1 MEQKGNLHQPEE
13 EETKMGRI
21 FCILTGYLCGSF
33 LTAELVAQERIGK
46 SAFEIGT
53 GNPGMANL
61 AEQGGIG
68 CAIQVLAGD
77 VGKTILACLLSRYV
91 YGAELGV
98 LASAY
103 AGLGCILGHDYP
115 FWHWFHGGKGVA
127 CNAAAL
133 IFIWPL
139 GGLFSCLTGLT
150 AVLLTGYL
158 PLGAVLIPAAF
169 TLPAFLEYGPEPGF
183 LAVLMTLIM
192 LRQHAPGLKNMFLG
206 TEKKVDLPGMLR

>member
-1 MEQKGNLHQPEE
+1 
-13 EETKMGRI
+13 MGRI

-61 AEQGGIG
+61 AEQGGVG
-68 CAIQVLAGD
+68 CAFRVLAGD
-77 VGKTILACLLSRYV
+77 VGKTLLACLLCRYV
-91 YGAELGV
+91 CGAELGT
-98 LASAY
+98 LAAAY

-133 IFIWPL
+133 ILIWPM
-139 GGLFSCLTGLT
+139 GGLFSCLIGLT

-169 TLPAFLEYGPEPGF
+169 ILPAFLEYGPESRLPDSPYD
-183 LAVLMTLIM
+183 LH
-192 LRQHAPGLKNMFLG
+192 HAPPARPRPPEYDFGYGEEGGFAGDAEVRKL
-206 TEKKVDLPGMLR
+206 

>member
-1 MEQKGNLHQPEE
+1 MSERKM
-13 EETKMGRI
+13 KMGRI
-21 FCILTGYLCGSF
+21 FCILTGYICGSF

-61 AEQGGIG
+61 AEQGGVG
-68 CAIQVLAGD
+68 CAFRVLAGD
-77 VGKTILACLLSRYV
+77 VGKTLLACLLCRYV
-91 YGAELGV
+91 SGADLGI
-98 LASAY
+98 LAAAY

-127 CNAAAL
+127 CSAAAL
-133 IFIWPL
+133 ILIWPL
-139 GGLFSCLTGLT
+139 GGLFSCLIGLT

-169 TLPAFLEYGPEPGF
+169 ILPAFLEYGPELGF
-183 LAVLMTLIM
+183 LAVIMSLIM
-192 LRQHAPGLKNMFLG
+192 LRQHALGLKNMILG
-206 TEKKVDLPGMLR
+206 MEKKVDLPGMLR

>member
-1 MEQKGNLHQPEE
+1 MKQSGNKHKSEE

-61 AEQGGIG
+61 AEQGGVG
-68 CAIQVLAGD
+68 CAFRVLAGD
-77 VGKTILACLLSRYV
+77 VGKTLLACLLCRYV
-91 YGAELGV
+91 CGAELGT
-98 LASAY
+98 LAAAY

-133 IFIWPL
+133 I
-139 GGLFSCLTGLT
+139 GLT

-169 TLPAFLEYGPEPGF
+169 ILPAFLEYGPELGF
-183 LAVLMTLIM
+183 LTVIMTFIM
-192 LRQHAPGLKNMFLG
+192 LRQHAPGLRNMILG

>member
-1 MEQKGNLHQPEE
+1 MKQSGNKHKSEE

-61 AEQGGIG
+61 AEQGGVG
-68 CAIQVLAGD
+68 CAFRVLAGD
-77 VGKTILACLLSRYV
+77 VGKTLLACLLCRYV
-91 YGAELGV
+91 CGAELGT
-98 LASAY
+98 LAAAY

-133 IFIWPL
+133 ILIWPM
-139 GGLFSCLTGLT
+139 GGLFSLS
-150 AVLLTGYL
+150 
-158 PLGAVLIPAAF
+158 LIH
-169 TLPAFLEYGPEPGF
+169 
-183 LAVLMTLIM
+183 I
-192 LRQHAPGLKNMFLG
+192 
-206 TEKKVDLPGMLR
+206 

>member
-1 MEQKGNLHQPEE
+1 
-13 EETKMGRI
+13 MGRI

-61 AEQGGIG
+61 AEQGGVG
-68 CAIQVLAGD
+68 CAFRVLAGD
-77 VGKTILACLLSRYV
+77 VGKTL
-91 YGAELGV
+91 
-98 LASAY
+98 
-103 AGLGCILGHDYP
+103 LGHDYP

-133 IFIWPL
+133 ILIWPM
-139 GGLFSCLTGLT
+139 GGLFSCLIGLT

-169 TLPAFLEYGPEPGF
+169 ILPAFLEYGPELGF
-183 LAVLMTLIM
+183 LTVIMTFIM
-192 LRQHAPGLKNMFLG
+192 LRQHAPGLRNMILG
-206 TEKKVDLPGMLR
+206 MEKKVDLPGMLR